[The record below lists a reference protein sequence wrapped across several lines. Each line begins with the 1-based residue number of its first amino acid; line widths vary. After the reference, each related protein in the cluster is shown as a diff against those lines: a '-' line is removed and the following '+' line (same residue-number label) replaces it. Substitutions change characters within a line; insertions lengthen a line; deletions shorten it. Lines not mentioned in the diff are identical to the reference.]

1 MPNDS
6 AGLEPSDPYNS
17 AKWGRWL
24 ILAQIVPG
32 IIGIFIGCVALY
44 AALNEADAVRKQQ
57 QAAVWPYVELR
68 DLRFGGTEKYAFTL
82 SFTNKGIGPASIEF
96 FDIKIDG
103 ERPND
108 LADLIR
114 KSADIPDRPFGISNN
129 FARVLSPGE
138 KVDLV
143 EVTTEVVSELYRAN
157 EDIDIEAETAFYRQL
172 VDGFTDAYRSGRIE
186 LTYC

>member
-1 MPNDS
+1 
-6 AGLEPSDPYNS
+6 
-17 AKWGRWL
+17 
-24 ILAQIVPG
+24 
-32 IIGIFIGCVALY
+32 
-44 AALNEADAVRKQQ
+44 
-57 QAAVWPYVELR
+57 YVELR
-68 DLRFGGTEKYAFTL
+68 DLRFGGTEKYAFAL

-96 FDIKIDG
+96 FDIKLDG
-103 ERPND
+103 ERPTD

-186 LTYC
+186 LTYCYCSVFEDCWQGSNLIPKPVPVDICPKPVTPESIETPDD